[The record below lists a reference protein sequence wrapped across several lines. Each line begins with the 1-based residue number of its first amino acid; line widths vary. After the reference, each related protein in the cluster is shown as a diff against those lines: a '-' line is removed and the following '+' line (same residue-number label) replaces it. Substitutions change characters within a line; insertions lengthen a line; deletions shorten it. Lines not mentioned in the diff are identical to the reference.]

1 MIIKISEI
9 KRQAKQSLKGNWG
22 LVVLLT
28 FILFLINAVLPN
40 AIDIIMNG
48 GFTTRIN
55 QDQTSFSADM
65 VSLLVSIVLI
75 PLSVTVYWFYLSLI
89 RNEQPQISQVF
100 SNLKDIKKF
109 LKLLGLSFLQHLL
122 VFLWSFLLV
131 VPGIVKALA
140 YSQSY
145 YLLRD
150 HPEYSVIQAITESRM
165 RMKGYKWKYF
175 LLGLS
180 FIGWGILCL
189 FTLGIGL
196 LWLIP
201 YIATSIAT
209 FYNELIYPQDKKFE
223 NKEAIL

>member
-1 MIIKISEI
+1 MNIRISEI
-9 KRQAKQSLKGNWG
+9 KKHAKQSLKGNWG
-22 LVVLLT
+22 LVLLLT
-28 FILFLINAVLPN
+28 FILFLINAVLP
-40 AIDIIMNG
+40 AILEIIMSG
-48 GFTTRIN
+48 GFTAW
-55 QDQTSFSADM
+55 QDHEPWGAN
-65 VSLLVSIVLI
+65 LVGNLISIALI

-89 RNEQPQISQVF
+89 RKEKPQISQVF
-100 SNLKDIKKF
+100 SNLKEIKTY
-109 LKLLGLSFLQHLL
+109 LKLMGLSLLQTLL
-122 VFLWSFLLV
+122 IFLWTILLV
-131 VPGIVKALA
+131 VPGIIKSIA

-145 YLLRD
+145 FLLRD
-150 HPEYSVIQAITESRM
+150 HPEYTVIEAITESRK

-201 YIATSIAT
+201 YITTSIAT
-209 FYNELIYPQDKKFE
+209 FYKELIYPQDKEFE